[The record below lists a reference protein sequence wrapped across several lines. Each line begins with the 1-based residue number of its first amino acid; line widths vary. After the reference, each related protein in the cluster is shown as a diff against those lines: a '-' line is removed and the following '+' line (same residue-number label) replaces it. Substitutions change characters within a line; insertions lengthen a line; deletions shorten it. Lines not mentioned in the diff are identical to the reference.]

1 MPINDENVD
10 DIEYFSDGV
19 DDGKDDDDGGMMLLM
34 IVSMIVI
41 MRKHANHNWDYAHCL
56 FLVVKGTHSDASL
69 FLRQQ

>member
-10 DIEYFSDGV
+10 NIEYFSDGV

-34 IVSMIVI
+34 IVM
-41 MRKHANHNWDYAHCL
+41 MRKHANHNWHYANCL